1 MARKLVVELTDP
13 NQLANELASSSL
25 KSHLEMVSSKVL
37 DEIKDNEQHFHEI
50 LDLIIQCAGCL
61 GYKTSAYAALTCL
74 ISQKMSSSSIFG
86 TKLIEKVFETL
97 EKDLF
102 SLQNKEEDEEE
113 VQGIVET
120 ASSTTPTTST
130 NATKPPATS
139 MPNLYLRIRL
149 LVRFLGQL
157 VSFNLFKAEDFITNV
172 LEPLQSIT
180 ESEESEESEESVG
193 NLKDFFAFVLLE
205 TILHVS
211 LNDRWK
217 PINFFVL

>member
-1 MARKLVVELTDP
+1 
-13 NQLANELASSSL
+13 
-25 KSHLEMVSSKVL
+25 
-37 DEIKDNEQHFHEI
+37 
-50 LDLIIQCAGCL
+50 
-61 GYKTSAYAALTCL
+61 
-74 ISQKMSSSSIFG
+74 MSSSSIFG